1 MEKWFVMRK
10 GAPFQEIAE
19 KFQIHPILAR
29 LIRNRDVI
37 GDEAI
42 QLYLNGTIADLY
54 DGMLMKDMDKAVD
67 ILLEKIREDKKIR
80 IIGDYDIDGIN
91 STYMLL
97 EGIKYLGG
105 EADID
110 IPDRMKDGYGL
121 NRNLIDR
128 AFDDDIDTI
137 ITCDNGIAAR
147 EEIAYGKSLGMTI
160 IVTDHHEI
168 PYEEVES
175 ENNIFCRPLMQ

>member
-54 DGMLMKDMDKAVD
+54 DGMLMKDMDNVNKLANEAYD
-67 ILLEKIREDKKIR
+67 KIRKFGKIK
-80 IIGDYDIDGIN
+80 I
-91 STYMLL
+91 
-97 EGIKYLGG
+97 E
-105 EADID
+105 
-110 IPDRMKDGYGL
+110 
-121 NRNLIDR
+121 
-128 AFDDDIDTI
+128 
-137 ITCDNGIAAR
+137 C
-147 EEIAYGKSLGMTI
+147 
-160 IVTDHHEI
+160 
-168 PYEEVES
+168 
-175 ENNIFCRPLMQ
+175 